1 MKKFNLI
8 LLSTIIFSTS
18 LFAKEEVYSFIGIQ
32 ASATK
37 FDKISAPTIGLS
49 YGEQTKAMRTS
60 ISYNYANKSSDTFQ
74 SLMMQIDSAILI
86 QTFRD
91 IPFKPYLGASFGLM
105 KHNSDKGYLYGVD
118 TGLSYIFNKSVDF
131 DLGYKFLKTSKMK
144 DLDTIHDLTFTLH
157 YFY

>member
-18 LFAKEEVYSFIGIQ
+18 LLATEKVYSFIGIQ

-37 FDKISAPTIGLS
+37 ANKLSTPTIGLS
-49 YGEQTKAMRTS
+49 YGEQTKDMRTS
-60 ISYNYANKSSDTFQ
+60 ISYNYGNKSSDTFQ
-74 SLMMQIDSAILI
+74 SLMMQIDSAILT

-91 IPFKPYLGASFGLM
+91 IPFKPYLGASFGVM

-118 TGLSYIFNKSVDF
+118 TGLSYVLNNSIDF
-131 DLGYKFLKTSKMK
+131 DLGYKFLRTSKMK
-144 DLDTIHDLTFTLH
+144 DLDTIHDLEFTMH